1 MAHPKRYGARRPEL
15 SASLA
20 EMKTGSRTTEQKE
33 RRAGG
38 FPGAEKDL
46 HELAA
51 LTRRLNE
58 AANTSAAAEFA
69 LRSLARLVPAE
80 CLRLTLTRGEDRQQL
95 FASLDSPDEFVIVKD
110 GEVVRVSHTMLERA
124 AQALEPVRFN
134 NVPQELVSRAL
145 LISLVCP
152 AAASILC
159 APVTLDEKLQGIIVL
174 STAQAAAYTD
184 EDSATAATVAGLL
197 AATLKRIE
205 LLECVSGTRL
215 REEARERE
223 EALVERLHHAARVSF
238 DLDHIIQQTIDE
250 LAHAL
255 PTSFLLLRPVSFG
268 RPEPIVR
275 AWTPHTDRP
284 PLEIN
289 VPVARAERA
298 VYTEQRPIFIADLR
312 AERASSP
319 ELRPLT
325 ERLGARSLYVAPV
338 VYGGQILAALG
349 LVEADAQR
357 EWTPAEQAL
366 LARVAETIAPLILNA
381 QLNGRLRSYVED
393 LLLLMRLSAE
403 VTGEAELDRCLRA
416 VLDSW
421 EKMMGTDAAAIL
433 RWDEEAKLLRLAAT
447 RHLPT
452 GLLERYTQGVN
463 LADPVC
469 GLAATRRT
477 GVVADLASEPR
488 FAALYTAARWSNLR
502 GAWATPVVGHGH
514 KLLGMLMT
522 FSRVVAEVSVDEQ
535 RLADLFARPIAAA
548 FQNLEWNREVRSLS
562 QSKKQLKEDLRQSEQ
577 HKTEFMSI
585 ISHELRTPLNA
596 IIGYAQMLREGFSGA
611 LNEQQASD
619 VQTISDSADR
629 LLSMVEDTLDLA
641 RIDAERF
648 PVFLD
653 TIALEEIVKRAI
665 ASVRA
670 VADKKGLSIQMSL
683 GEDLTT
689 VRTDPERVRQV
700 LMNLLSNAVKFT
712 ETGSVHVHVL
722 PGSHGS
728 VQINVMDTGIGF
740 DTKAFP
746 HVFEEFSQ
754 ADTSNTRAYN
764 GTGLGLAVSKRL
776 VQRLGGQ
783 IGVTSMPGEGSTF
796 WFTLPAEAPDNER
809 DEG

>member
-1 MAHPKRYGARRPEL
+1 M
-15 SASLA
+15 S
-20 EMKTGSRTTEQKE
+20 
-33 RRAGG
+33 
-38 FPGAEKDL
+38 GAERDL
-46 HELAA
+46 HELAE

-58 AANTSAAAEFA
+58 AASIAEAAEFA
-69 LRSLARLVPAE
+69 MRGLARLVPSE
-80 CLRLTLTRGEDRQQL
+80 CLRLTVSRGEDRQQL
-95 FASLDSPDEFVIVKD
+95 SASLENSGEFSTLND
-110 GEVVRVSHTMLERA
+110 GEVMRVSHTMLERA
-124 AQALEPVRFN
+124 AQSLEPVYFN
-134 NVPQELVSRAL
+134 NAPQELVSRAL

-159 APVTLDEKLQGIIVL
+159 VPVTLGEKLQGLLVL

-184 EDSATAATVAGLL
+184 EDSDTAATVANLL

-205 LLECVSGTRL
+205 LAESVTGTQRL
-215 REEARERE
+215 EEARERE
-223 EALVERLHHAARVSF
+223 EALVERLHYAARVSLE
-238 DLDHIIQQTIDE
+238 LDHIIQQTIDE

-255 PTSFLLLRPVSFG
+255 PASFLLLRPVSFG
-268 RPEPIVR
+268 RPESTIR
-275 AWTPHTDRP
+275 AWTPHSDRP
-284 PLEIN
+284 PLEIQL
-289 VPVARAERA
+289 PVARAERA
-298 VYTEQRPIFIADLR
+298 VYTEQRPVFIADLR
-312 AERASSP
+312 AERATSP

-338 VYGGQILAALG
+338 VYGGQVLAALG
-349 LVEADAQR
+349 LVEADTQR
-357 EWTPAEQAL
+357 EWTPVEQTL

-381 QLNGRLRSYVED
+381 QLNARLRSYIED
-393 LLLLMRLSAE
+393 LLMLLRLAAE
-403 VTGEAELDRCLRA
+403 VTGEVEIDRCLRA

-421 EKMMGTDAAAIL
+421 EKVAGTDAAAIL
-433 RWDEEAKLLRLAAT
+433 RWDEGAKLLRLVAAK
-447 RHLPT
+447 HLPT
-452 GLLERYTQGVN
+452 GLLERYTQGVT

-502 GAWATPVVGHGH
+502 GAWATPVIGQQN
-514 KLLGMLMT
+514 KLLGMLIT
-522 FSRVVAEVSVDEQ
+522 FSRVVAIVSPDEQ
-535 RLADLFARPIAAA
+535 RLADLFARPVAVALR
-548 FQNLEWNREVRSLS
+548 NLEWHREVRTLS
-562 QSKKQLKEDLRQSEQ
+562 QSNKQLKEDLRQSEQ

-596 IIGYAQMLREGFSGA
+596 IIGYAQMLREGFSGE
-611 LNEQQASD
+611 LNEQQALD

-670 VADKKGLSIQMSL
+670 VADKKGLTIQMSL
-683 GEDLTT
+683 AEDLTT

-722 PGSHGS
+722 PGAQGS

-754 ADTSNTRAYN
+754 ADTSNTRAYS